1 MLIRCFLWICLL
13 PMVVQANQGPPIK
26 ILLNNWT
33 SQLVL
38 SHVTGRIFEEMG
50 YEVIYQQSSVNEQWG
65 ALSHGAVHMQ
75 IEVWQGTMADDF
87 QRLVE
92 SQSILDMGAHQATT
106 REEWWYPDYVEEQCP
121 GLPDWRALKKC
132 AALFSQKE
140 TGGSDKGMYVAG
152 PWEKPDEAKIRAL
165 DLGFEVKAVKEG
177 SGLWQAL
184 KKAVKTK
191 TPVVLFNWSPNWV
204 EARYKGKFIEFPA
217 YHLDCETKPEWG
229 INKKYLYDCGNP
241 KGGWLKKAAWPG
253 FKRNWP
259 CAYEALQL
267 MSFSNEHIAF
277 AAALVD
283 VDQLTHVQAAK
294 RWLDEFPQVWKPW
307 VNMTCAHD

>member
-132 AALFSQKE
+132 AALFLSL
-140 TGGSDKGMYVAG
+140 
-152 PWEKPDEAKIRAL
+152 I
-165 DLGFEVKAVKEG
+165 
-177 SGLWQAL
+177 
-184 KKAVKTK
+184 
-191 TPVVLFNWSPNWV
+191 
-204 EARYKGKFIEFPA
+204 
-217 YHLDCETKPEWG
+217 
-229 INKKYLYDCGNP
+229 
-241 KGGWLKKAAWPG
+241 
-253 FKRNWP
+253 
-259 CAYEALQL
+259 
-267 MSFSNEHIAF
+267 HISEP
-277 AAALVD
+277 
-283 VDQLTHVQAAK
+283 T
-294 RWLDEFPQVWKPW
+294 RPY
-307 VNMTCAHD
+307 